1 MAQPDAS
8 IAPNSG
14 ATVSGNT
21 TAAHLNALAQA
32 EAQINEIILG
42 KSAEI
47 RLALTCLLAGG
58 HLLLE
63 DLPGVGKTTLA
74 RALAVT
80 LGLSSQRIQFT
91 SDLLPSDLT
100 GVSVYQRDSGRFEF
114 QPGPIFTHL
123 VLADEINRGTPKTQ
137 SALLEAMAESQ
148 VTVDG
153 VSHRLPQPFFVIA
166 TQNPVEQSG
175 TFELPESQLD
185 RFLMSIRLGYPSAAA
200 EKALLAAPERR
211 ELLEQ
216 RSALLSREQLLEAQ
230 QAAQQLRANDALLD
244 YVIALTS
251 ATRSDPRVR
260 VGLSPRGARGLL
272 QAARCHASLALRK
285 FTLPEDVQG
294 VFVAVARHRL
304 ILAPECR
311 ESAAQVAQM
320 IMESVPAI

>member
-1 MAQPDAS
+1 MADS
-8 IAPNSG
+8 VPNENQSPL
-14 ATVSGNT
+14 A
-21 TAAHLNALAQA
+21 ALAQV

-47 RLALTCLLAGG
+47 RLAMSCLLAGG

-63 DLPGVGKTTLA
+63 DLPGVGKTTMA
-74 RALAVT
+74 RAMAVS
-80 LGLSSQRIQFT
+80 LGLTTQRIQFT

-100 GVSVYQRDSGRFEF
+100 GVSIYQRENGRFEF

-137 SALLEAMAESQ
+137 SALLEAMAEAQ

-153 VSHRLPQPFFVIA
+153 VSHTLPQPFFVIA

-185 RFLMSIRLGYPSAAA
+185 RFLMSIRLGYPSASA
-200 EKALLAAPERR
+200 ERELLAGPERR

-216 RSALLSREQLLEAQ
+216 RSSLISRELLLQAQKEAQ
-230 QAAQQLRANDALLD
+230 NLRANDALLD
-244 YVIALTS
+244 YVIALIG
-251 ATRSDPRVR
+251 ATRSDSKIR
-260 VGLSPRGARGLL
+260 VGLSPRAARGLL

-285 FTLPEDVQG
+285 FTLPEDVQS

-304 ILAPECR
+304 VLAPECR
-311 ESAAQVAQM
+311 ESAAQVAQT

>member
-1 MAQPDAS
+1 MTES
-8 IAPNSG
+8 VAPQR
-14 ATVSGNT
+14 
-21 TAAHLNALAQA
+21 TAAATADVGTLAALAGV
-32 EAQINEIILG
+32 EKQINEIILG
-42 KSAEI
+42 KAGEI
-47 RLALTCLLAGG
+47 RLALSCLLAGG

-100 GVSVYQRDSGRFEF
+100 GVSVFRRENGQFEF
-114 QPGPIFTHL
+114 QPGPIFAHL

-153 VSHRLPQPFFVIA
+153 TSHRLPQPFFVIA

-185 RFLMSIRLGYPSAAA
+185 RFLMSLRLGYPSASA
-200 EKALLAAPERR
+200 ERELLAAPERR

-216 RSALLSREQLLEAQ
+216 RSALISREQLQAAQ
-230 QAAQQLRANDALLD
+230 RSAQQLRANDALLD
-244 YVIALTS
+244 YVIALVT
-251 ATRSDPRVR
+251 ATRSDPRIR
-260 VGLSPRGARGLL
+260 VGLSPRAARGLL
-272 QAARCHASLALRK
+272 QAARCHAALALRK
-285 FTLPEDVQG
+285 FTLPEDVQA

-311 ESAAQVAQM
+311 ESPAQVAQM
-320 IMESVPAI
+320 VMESVPAI